1 MDEVYT
7 STLNSMTGNI
17 YLKDAIIHCDEP
29 LLVPY
34 EQTKPSWHNSIH
46 ATGCKFILENEK
58 CCIEFM

>member
-29 LLVPY
+29 LMLY
-34 EQTKPSWHNSIH
+34 FDNHKDKAQNHIH
-46 ATGCKFILENEK
+46 ATHCHYILENSE
-58 CCIEFM
+58 CCIKFL